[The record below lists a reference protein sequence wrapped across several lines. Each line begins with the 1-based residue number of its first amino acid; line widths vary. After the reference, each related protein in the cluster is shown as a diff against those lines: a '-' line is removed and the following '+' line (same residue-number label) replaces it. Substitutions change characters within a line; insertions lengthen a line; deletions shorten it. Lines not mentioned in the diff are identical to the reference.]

1 LNFLL
6 LSQLGYSAILPKLGT
21 GGPGGRLAATAGP
34 EKKIQAICNGNPPP
48 FTMQGLETATKKPR
62 AQEQWEAMKRTMRR
76 AMETMQTAA

>member
-6 LSQLGYSAILPKLGT
+6 LSQLGYSAKIGH
-21 GGPGGRLAATAGP
+21 GGRGRLAATAGP